1 MKLGNSVSAFISV
14 TQGCELGRNR
24 SVLQTVANQGLFLI
38 MTWLSLGSTV
48 QKKKNKKTLYERH
61 DREEM
66 RVEANYFVI
75 KNGRHIT

>member
-48 QKKKNKKTLYERH
+48 EEKKKKPLYERH